1 MVRWEKSMDSMIPS
15 YKPLFE
21 LTKRRLYR
29 LKKRAINKSR
39 KFDEQ
44 DQLMFLIIGNINLS

>member
-29 LKKRAINKSR
+29 LKQSAINKSG
-39 KFDEQ
+39 KYKLKKYSASKSLVSLLF
-44 DQLMFLIIGNINLS
+44 